1 MHYFDQFCSY
11 TEEIIGNKH
20 CYIFT
25 GPCIITKKQY
35 TVKVPANELYA
46 YNQGALI
53 QDALLSVSV
62 LDREFLM
69 SGISPE
75 GFNIV
80 FNKGKE

>member
-1 MHYFDQFCSY
+1 MYASNFCTY

-35 TVKVPANELYA
+35 TVKIPANELYD

-53 QDALLSVSV
+53 QEAMPSVSAP
-62 LDREFLM
+62 DREFLM

-75 GFNIV
+75 AFAKM
-80 FNKGKE
+80 FKEEEE